1 MGVMVARRITLAI
14 AVCLLLAE
22 QASAACSSLRMAAEI
37 KQLSNYSDVTIQ
49 DGEVTEVDDG
59 PITPKERELMDSIS
73 DDRLLTGPF
82 MSFSDDLNDR
92 DRHMISH
99 GLARVLNFAD
109 QTCHCHRS
117 LNRKDL
123 SKDEKSEMKCACSK
137 GEMAALEA
145 KIKHHSNMQSIAASQ
160 LEELARMKESCNALI
175 SAKAPAYKIK
185 KCLAAVAAMSAAL
198 GKHVDVDDNSEGT
211 QCTNRMSREK
221 RYKLIVAQ
229 ERLHNATVRLKRE
242 QDERYKLV
250 VESVAKKIA
259 AANAQYK
266 PTVTQ
271 AQLDRAAQQLE
282 NAQNSAKAAQAYY
295 NILQDNFV
303 GFLQEKAAEVRSTL
317 A

>member
-49 DGEVTEVDDG
+49 DG
-59 PITPKERELMDSIS
+59 ELMDSIS

-137 GEMAALEA
+137 GGATAAVVDAMKLDVSVEEAKERLAWCNDNPGACSKEEMAALEA

-211 QCTNRMSREK
+211 QCTNRMS
-221 RYKLIVAQ
+221 
-229 ERLHNATVRLKRE
+229 
-242 QDERYKLV
+242 
-250 VESVAKKIA
+250 
-259 AANAQYK
+259 
-266 PTVTQ
+266 P
-271 AQLDRAAQQLE
+271 
-282 NAQNSAKAAQAYY
+282 
-295 NILQDNFV
+295 
-303 GFLQEKAAEVRSTL
+303 
-317 A
+317 